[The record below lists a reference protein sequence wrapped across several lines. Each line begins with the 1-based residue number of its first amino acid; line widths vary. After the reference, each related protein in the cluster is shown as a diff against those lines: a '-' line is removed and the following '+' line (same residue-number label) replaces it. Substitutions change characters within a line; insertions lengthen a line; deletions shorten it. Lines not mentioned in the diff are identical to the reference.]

1 MFFLQRLGP
10 VHSFIAAMSISI
22 VIHLG
27 DDILIMELKKRLFAL
42 PLRDEGVELIV
53 EFERIHR
60 CST

>member
-27 DDILIMELKKRLFAL
+27 DDILIMELENASLLVRCMMKAL
-42 PLRDEGVELIV
+42 
-53 EFERIHR
+53 
-60 CST
+60 S